1 MLNASDAR
9 ASAGRQGCVPCVVQE
24 GWCHPSLLSC
34 RVSGEARLLRNAHDH
49 PVLYF
54 ITKRFAVRFRET
66 MWFFFF
72 FFKSSFRK
80 VRAVRFLLPQFEFRW
95 GLTGS
100 SYLNR
105 ALGVRRGLALECE
118 GLQFFSWS
126 SVTTCTEEYESL
138 SQTLTPAEI
147 HDPRAKG
154 PELWLLSEES
164 LTLASGSRLRFVCV
178 LASPPH
184 RDLPV

>member
-1 MLNASDAR
+1 MFQAR
-9 ASAGRQGCVPCVVQE
+9 HGFFAMHMTIPC
-24 GWCHPSLLSC
+24 CILSPKGLPC
-34 RVSGEARLLRNAHDH
+34 GFVRLCG
-49 PVLYF
+49 
-54 ITKRFAVRFRET
+54 
-66 MWFFFF
+66 FFFF

-105 ALGVRRGLALECE
+105 ALGVGRGLALECE